1 MPSKVQELSDDT
13 ERNQLDEFTVEDE
26 APVQLEIAPPPPD
39 GSYGWVCVTACF
51 ISTASHRV

>member
-51 ISTASHRV
+51 NINCFT